1 MKLGGASIVDFGF
14 GGPAKWAFHDNILS
28 CDYKKHQGITFQNLG
43 KKVTIGFMNKNLD
56 QLREKFAKYPGQ
68 IVVVSGPS
76 AGAGKGKVLDEML
89 EFADKVW
96 LSVSTTTREPRPGEV
111 HHHKYNFLTREQF
124 DALEAEGGFLEANG
138 LTEGAR
144 YGTPIG
150 PIFEHLEA
158 GDTVI
163 LEIEIHG
170 GTFVHDL
177 APDGLY
183 IFIKPTHG
191 SLEDDIAELRH
202 RIEGRGTNDAASIE
216 RRLEQAASELEQARE
231 LGFYTWVVNEKGK
244 SEDAAREIYE
254 LIQKNRS

>member
-1 MKLGGASIVDFGF
+1 
-14 GGPAKWAFHDNILS
+14 
-28 CDYKKHQGITFQNLG
+28 
-43 KKVTIGFMNKNLD
+43 MNMTPE
-56 QLREKFAKYPGQ
+56 QLREKFASLPGQ
-68 IVVVSGPS
+68 IVVISGPS

-89 EFADKVW
+89 EFAGDQMW

-111 HHHKYNFLTREQF
+111 HHHKYNFLTREEF
-124 DALEAEGGFLEANG
+124 NALEAEGGFLEANG
-138 LTEGAR
+138 MTEGAR
-144 YGTPIG
+144 YGTPLQ
-150 PIFEHLEA
+150 PILDHLAA
-158 GDTVI
+158 GDTVL

-177 APDGLY
+177 APNGLY

-231 LGFYTWVVNEKGK
+231 LGFYKWVVNEKGK
-244 SEDAAREIYE
+244 SQEAAHEIYD
-254 LIQKNRS
+254 LIQQNRQ